1 MCRAVWRL
9 AGIRMQKLD
18 TRNTVLSKMTVC
30 GRSLD
35 VFFSDIK
42 RFHGFVSPGLV
53 LGGFMVDWAQELI
66 GLHVE
71 ADAVAET
78 CHCLPDA
85 VQIFT
90 PCTIGN
96 GWLKV
101 LDWDKFALCLYD
113 KKALTGHRVWLD
125 LEKARLFPNIY
136 NWYMRRVPKEDLP
149 LDVLH
154 GDILR
159 AGRCVLSCRAVRV
172 TRPFRKKPKEDIE
185 VCPRCGEAY
194 PASQGKRCTTC
205 LGQGYYVF

>member
-1 MCRAVWRL
+1 
-9 AGIRMQKLD
+9 MQKVDERDPGLPE
-18 TRNTVLSKMTVC
+18 MIVC

-35 VFFSDIK
+35 AFFDDIK

-53 LGGFMVDWAQELI
+53 LGGLMVDWAQELI
-66 GLHVE
+66 GPHVE

-113 KKALTGHRVWLD
+113 KRELEGYRVWLD
-125 LEKARLFPNIY
+125 LKKASLFPNIY
-136 NWYMRRVPKEDLP
+136 NWYMRRIAKEDLP
-149 LDVLH
+149 LDILH
-154 GDILR
+154 ADILSAR
-159 AGRCVLSCRAVRV
+159 RSVLSFRAVRI
-172 TRPFRKKPKEDIE
+172 TTPFRKKPKEDIKI
-185 VCPRCGEAY
+185 CPGCGEAY
-194 PASQGKRCTTC
+194 PASQGPQCNACRAE
-205 LGQGYYVF
+205 GYYIF